1 LRVVVMGFIRSSFSF
16 MAGTLL
22 GVYISQNYAVPNV
35 KTLVTTGVVVA
46 KQLETQY
53 RKPKDDD

>member
-1 LRVVVMGFIRSSFSF
+1 MGFIRSSFSF

-22 GVYISQNYAVPNV
+22 GVYIAQNYAVPNV

>member
-1 LRVVVMGFIRSSFSF
+1 VMGFIRSSFSF
-16 MAGTLL
+16 TLGALL
-22 GVYISQNYAVPNV
+22 GAYVAQNYAIPNV
-35 KTLVTTGVVVA
+35 QTLITTGVVVV